1 MRDIP
6 IYTEF
11 KRECS
16 LSNLTEIHVGFL
28 ADYTPQYM
36 TDGAACFDIQSAED
50 YTFRPNEL
58 HVVGSGLRCEIPEGW
73 AMLVFAR
80 SSLGLKRLIIPNSVG
95 VIDSDYRGEIARSS
109 LGLKRL
115 IIPNSVGVIDS
126 DYRGEIKVP
135 LLYLGDEP
143 ISIQAGQR
151 IAQGMLI
158 KCHRALFEKRDNLEE
173 TDRGS
178 GGFGSTG
185 EK

>member
-1 MRDIP
+1 MNSP
-6 IYTEF
+6 V
-11 KRECS
+11 
-16 LSNLTEIHVGFL
+16 VGFI

-36 TDGAACFDIQSAED
+36 TDGAACFDIQSTED
-50 YTFRPNEL
+50 YVFRPNEL
-58 HVVGSGLRCEIPEGW
+58 RVVGSGLRCEIPPGW
-73 AMLVFAR
+73 VMLVF
-80 SSLGLKRLIIPNSVG
+80 
-95 VIDSDYRGEIARSS
+95 ARSS

-143 ISIQAGQR
+143 ISIKAEQR

-158 KCHRALFEKRDNLEE
+158 EFDKAAFERRERLSE
-173 TDRGS
+173 TDRGE

-185 EK
+185 EKDANGN

>member
-1 MRDIP
+1 MNNPVIGF
-6 IYTEF
+6 IAEYT
-11 KRECS
+11 
-16 LSNLTEIHVGFL
+16 T
-28 ADYTPQYM
+28 QYM

-58 HVVGSGLRCEIPEGW
+58 HVIGSGLRCEIPEGW
-73 AMLVFAR
+73 TMLVF
-80 SSLGLKRLIIPNSVG
+80 
-95 VIDSDYRGEIARSS
+95 ARSS

-143 ISIQAGQR
+143 VSIFAGQR

-158 KCHRALFEKRDNLEE
+158 KCHRAAFEKRDSLED
-173 TDRGS
+173 TDRGD

>member
-1 MRDIP
+1 MGNMKAGNNQM
-6 IYTEF
+6 E
-11 KRECS
+11 KR
-16 LSNLTEIHVGFL
+16 NEIIVGFM

-95 VIDSDYRGEIARSS
+95 VIDSDYRGEI
-109 LGLKRL
+109 
-115 IIPNSVGVIDS
+115 
-126 DYRGEIKVP
+126 KVP

-158 KCHRALFEKRDNLEE
+158 KCHRAAFEKRNSLEE

>member
-16 LSNLTEIHVGFL
+16 PLNLTEIHVGFL

-50 YTFRPNEL
+50 YTFHPNEL

-73 AMLVFAR
+73 AMLVF
-80 SSLGLKRLIIPNSVG
+80 
-95 VIDSDYRGEIARSS
+95 ARSS

-151 IAQGMLI
+151 IAQGMLVKFDKAI
-158 KCHRALFEKRDNLEE
+158 FERRENLSE
-173 TDRGS
+173 TERGE

-185 EK
+185 GY

>member
-1 MRDIP
+1 MKMNDSVI
-6 IYTEF
+6 
-11 KRECS
+11 
-16 LSNLTEIHVGFL
+16 GFI
-28 ADYTPQYM
+28 AEYTPEYM
-36 TDGAACFDIQSAED
+36 TDGAACFDIQSTED

-58 HVVGSGLRCEIPEGW
+58 HVIGSGLRCEIPEGW
-73 AMLVFAR
+73 VMLVF
-80 SSLGLKRLIIPNSVG
+80 
-95 VIDSDYRGEIARSS
+95 ARSS

-151 IAQGMLI
+151 IAQVMLI
-158 KCHRALFEKRDNLEE
+158 KRHRAAFEKRDSLGE

>member
-1 MRDIP
+1 MNMNDLVI
-6 IYTEF
+6 
-11 KRECS
+11 
-16 LSNLTEIHVGFL
+16 GFI
-28 ADYTPQYM
+28 AKYTPEYM
-36 TDGAACFDIQSAED
+36 TDGAACFDIQSSED
-50 YTFRPNEL
+50 YTFHPNEQ

-95 VIDSDYRGEIARSS
+95 VIDSDYRGEI
-109 LGLKRL
+109 
-115 IIPNSVGVIDS
+115 
-126 DYRGEIKVP
+126 KVP
-135 LLYLGDEP
+135 LLYLGDES

-158 KCHRALFEKRDNLEE
+158 KCHRAVFEKRDRLEE

-185 EK
+185 GY